1 MRTLRFSDPQFSREL
16 AGLNRRATPDP
27 KVRGT
32 VDGIISAVTQRGDR
46 AVIDFTQKFGGPKLK
61 PAELYV
67 APKEIAE
74 ALAGI
79 PPKVERAILAAR
91 ANVRAFAKR
100 GLRKT
105 WFMKNRQGATVGER
119 YDAFER
125 VGIYIPGGSAP
136 LVSTAIM
143 TATLAAAAGV
153 PQIVA
158 ATPADKNGQINPAL
172 LAALSLSGATEI
184 YRIGGAQ
191 AIAAL
196 ALGTETISPV
206 HKIFGPGNAYVV
218 EAKRQ
223 LFGTV
228 AVDLL
233 PGPSEV
239 LVIADDSANPAWIAA
254 DLLAQS
260 EHGHGSIGLLVTTSA
275 KILSAV
281 EREITKQAKQS
292 ARPEALAAAL
302 EALTLVRVKDLPAAI
317 RLANQFAAEH
327 VAIATREPGNVAAL
341 LNSSGA
347 IFLGGL
353 SPVVAGDFLAG
364 PSHTLPTGGAGKSFA
379 GLTADQFQRR
389 TSIIRYTESA
399 LEKSLPSLETFSE
412 IEGLDAHGRS
422 AAIRLKK

>member
-1 MRTLRFSDPQFSREL
+1 MRTLRFSDPDFSRAV
-16 AGLNRRATPDP
+16 AGLDRRASPDP
-27 KVRGT
+27 KVRQT
-32 VDGIISAVTQRGDR
+32 VERIIAAVGRRGDR
-46 AVIDFTQKFGGPKLK
+46 AVLDFTRKFDGPKLT
-61 PAELYV
+61 AATLFV
-67 APKEIAE
+67 TPKEVAE
-74 ALAGI
+74 ARAEI
-79 PPKVERAILAAR
+79 PREVERAIESAR
-91 ANVRAFAKR
+91 ANVTAFAKR
-100 GLRKT
+100 SLRKT
-105 WFMKNRQGATVGER
+105 WFMKNREGATVGER
-119 YDAFER
+119 FDPFER

-136 LVSTAIM
+136 LVSTSVM
-143 TATLAAAAGV
+143 TCALAAAAGV

-158 ATPADKNGQINPAL
+158 ATPADRSGRVNPAL
-172 LAALSLSGATEI
+172 LAALALSGATEI

-206 HKIFGPGNAYVV
+206 TKIFEPGNAYVV

-239 LVIADDSANPAWIAA
+239 LVIADDSANPAWVAA

-275 KILSAV
+275 KILRAV
-281 EREITKQAKQS
+281 EREITRQAKQS

-302 EALTLVRVKDLPAAI
+302 KALTLVLVKDLPAAV

-341 LNSSGA
+341 LNSAGA
-347 IFLGGL
+347 IFLGGM

-389 TSIIRYTESA
+389 TSVIRYDRES
-399 LEKSLPSLETFSE
+399 LQKSLPALETFSA